1 MQYRQIPLGVG
12 AYNLQLV
19 SALHRRSGYVRLKR
33 TIESFPN
40 THECNNLNGSSAKDK
55 QRYANT
61 IPQAHPK
68 LIARKIITILNTF
81 YDKKTKA
88 QNLGGEVA

>member
-19 SALHRRSGYVRLKR
+19 SALHRRFGLKR
-33 TIESFPN
+33 TIESSPN

-68 LIARKIITILNTF
+68 LIARKIIIILNTF
-81 YDKKTKA
+81 YDNKTKA
-88 QNLGGEVA
+88 QSLGGEVA